1 MVGGQVGLHVL
12 GLRVVG
18 GRVGLL
24 VVGLRVVGNL
34 WIPCWLLLVY
44 VMLGSCLALALLVEM
59 MDQDWI
65 LALVVDMGMMKKL
78 TLLVEMMEMS

>member
-1 MVGGQVGLHVL
+1 
-12 GLRVVG
+12 
-18 GRVGLL
+18 
-24 VVGLRVVGNL
+24 
-34 WIPCWLLLVY
+34 
-44 VMLGSCLALALLVEM
+44 MLGSCLALALLVEM

>member
-1 MVGGQVGLHVL
+1 
-12 GLRVVG
+12 
-18 GRVGLL
+18 
-24 VVGLRVVGNL
+24 
-34 WIPCWLLLVY
+34 
-44 VMLGSCLALALLVEM
+44 M

>member
-1 MVGGQVGLHVL
+1 MWWADKLACCSWFTG
-12 GLRVVG
+12 G
-18 GRVGLL
+18 GRTSWPPCCWFTCGRQPLL
-24 VVGLRVVGNL
+24 VVGVCDV
-34 WIPCWLLLVY
+34 
-44 VMLGSCLALALLVEM
+44 GSCLALALLVEM

>member
-1 MVGGQVGLHVL
+1 
-12 GLRVVG
+12 
-18 GRVGLL
+18 
-24 VVGLRVVGNL
+24 
-34 WIPCWLLLVY
+34 
-44 VMLGSCLALALLVEM
+44 